1 MKFAANENLMDPLI
15 LSNQN
20 EEMVERFYSGSQH
33 LPQFSI
39 KTSIPCVTLCTQK
52 KKKRVKITN
61 LNTPCSNFLWIKTFI
76 LHSIITRQIIES
88 EINTQANIE
97 FHGHFVPVYTTKSR
111 GANKCHFEL

>member
-52 KKKRVKITN
+52 KKKN
-61 LNTPCSNFLWIKTFI
+61 
-76 LHSIITRQIIES
+76 
-88 EINTQANIE
+88 
-97 FHGHFVPVYTTKSR
+97 G
-111 GANKCHFEL
+111 